1 MRAQS
6 INKIVVNDRNMTFMK
21 DSRKRKENNRVDLF

>member
-6 INKIVVNDRNMTFMK
+6 INKIMVNDRNMTFMK
-21 DSRKRKENNRVDLF
+21 GSRKRKENNRVDLF